1 MTPKPMTNEP
11 KPQTPL
17 TDAVPRPSDIPTHP
31 LAQPWRA
38 TKPRGCHPK
47 IAAIPNWQKKVC
59 LPWPRAARLR
69 RKMLAR
75 GIKLGL
81 PRPLTNL
88 SAAWSEWEAVLN
100 GAMSNMATP
109 AASTYG
115 LPIYNPASGFPAANP
130 ERNEFWDDSTLL
142 KFLCCEGKA
151 HSQWPNH

>member
-1 MTPKPMTNEP
+1 
-11 KPQTPL
+11 
-17 TDAVPRPSDIPTHP
+17 
-31 LAQPWRA
+31 
-38 TKPRGCHPK
+38 
-47 IAAIPNWQKKVC
+47 
-59 LPWPRAARLR
+59 
-69 RKMLAR
+69 MLAR

-81 PRPLTNL
+81 PRPITNL

-151 HSQWPNH
+151 HSQWHNVKL